1 MFNELVMKPQILE
14 HALESLVAK
23 NEQKYHK
30 IRTWTVDHG
39 VGIGDIGSEIGNIG
53 SEIKDIGSESSG
65 ISLVVNTKNW

>member
-30 IRTWTVDHG
+30 ICIWTVDHG

-53 SEIKDIGSESSG
+53 SEIRDIGSESSG
-65 ISLVVNTKNW
+65 ISLVVNTKDW